1 MGMPPVRHIALSAR
15 QILGLAL
22 VTVFAMLLMAV
33 APQKSLA
40 APPVALSG
48 AYDGAGNPSGIN
60 QFGTWRGAPASVALD
75 YLGNDSWSDISNPS
89 WLLDSWKP
97 FTSAGGKLVLS
108 VPMLVNSPQGSFAD
122 GAAGDYD
129 SYFESLGQQLVAD
142 GDNNIVLRMG
152 WEFNGNWFP
161 WSLSSTNP
169 AMSATEFVA
178 YWRHLVDLFRAIP
191 GANFKFDW
199 TVNPGSSASNVPAAD
214 AYPGDAYVDYVGMDV
229 YDASWGSD
237 GGPISD
243 PTARWNQIANQEYG
257 MNWWLAF
264 AQSHGKQVSVPEWGL
279 VTDTTADPNGA
290 GDDPS
295 FIQDMYNWMKTNQ
308 PAYETY
314 FNYSSY
320 DELNTTNDPNASAEY
335 QNLWGDSSGTT
346 VAPTNTTTTTVSTP
360 APTDTT
366 TTTVSTPA
374 PTDTTTT
381 TVSTPAPTNSTT
393 TTVSTP
399 APTNSTTT
407 TVSTPA
413 PTNSTTTTISTPV
426 PAADP
431 AISTAA
437 HSGSTT
443 KAPVHTAT
451 PAVKPI
457 KKASPAAKPS
467 TKSHSLKT
475 TRRVRREAGARQ
487 AKARQA
493 AKAREAAKALRAE
506 ISAARSVGA
515 QH

>member
-22 VTVFAMLLMAV
+22 VTVFAMLLLMAV

-48 AYDGAGNPSGIN
+48 AYDGAGNPSGIG
-60 QFGTWRGAPASVALD
+60 QFGTWRGAPATVALD

-243 PTARWNQIANQEYG
+243 PSARWNQIANQQYG

-295 FIQDMYNWMKTNQ
+295 FIQDMYDWMKTNQ

-314 FNYSSY
+314 FNYSTY

-335 QNLWGDSSGTT
+335 QKLWGSQAGH
-346 VAPTNTTTTTVSTP
+346 V
-360 APTDTT
+360 
-366 TTTVSTPA
+366 
-374 PTDTTTT
+374 
-381 TVSTPAPTNSTT
+381 NSTT
-393 TTVSTP
+393 AQATSAVTLASKSKVATK
-399 APTNSTTT
+399 
-407 TVSTPA
+407 
-413 PTNSTTTTISTPV
+413 
-426 PAADP
+426 
-431 AISTAA
+431 
-437 HSGSTT
+437 TT
-443 KAPVHTAT
+443 KATK
-451 PAVKPI
+451 AVKSAGAGS
-457 KKASPAAKPS
+457 KVVRKPQ
-467 TKSHSLKT
+467 L
-475 TRRVRREAGARQ
+475 TRATRVRRIQ
-487 AKARQA
+487 AATKARRVSAHKHQTPRNGRA
-493 AKAREAAKALRAE
+493 AKRHVAAA
-506 ISAARSVGA
+506 
-515 QH
+515 